1 MSVLANTI
9 FYDIES
15 SGLDTAFD
23 QVLQFYGCRLDAS
36 GEMVAESHIH
46 VQALVD
52 CVIDPRAAMVHR
64 IVPSFDH
71 GLPEHEAMQEI
82 HGFLNT
88 PGCRNGGYNTLGFD
102 DEFLRFSFYRNFLNP
117 YQHQWAQQCSRM
129 DIFPVV
135 AFFAVMSPESLV
147 WPERNGRRSLKL
159 EDLNAANG
167 WMQGQA
173 HDASFDVKVTV
184 CCAQE
189 LAKNPEKF
197 SYVMGYFQKDVDK
210 ARMVKYCD
218 DHKGIKHALMMDT
231 RFSFA
236 NQFMRPVVF
245 IGYHEIYRNQTLWL
259 TIDVP
264 LQNLEEDEIRKKLYR
279 KKVGEPGF
287 ILPPTESY
295 CEKLGDRLCIAQEN
309 LDWLVAH
316 PDVLTRLQSQLSVA
330 YDALDGLDPDAG
342 LYQMGL
348 LSAEQTQ
355 HQAQI
360 VSQPTRRESILQSAK
375 GSYFERAL
383 RFCMRHDPAVWQK
396 LSTQSQ
402 CEYVQSILTDQGSAM
417 GQKQQLKRSL
427 EPMMVMAED
436 MLKQAQGE
444 DEALLQNLMAHFNKQ
459 QIKLQSL
466 LSEQ

>member
-23 QVLQFYGCRLDAS
+23 QVLQFYGCRLDES
-36 GEMVAESHIH
+36 GDVVAESHVH

-52 CVIDPRAAMVHR
+52 CVIDPRAVMVHR

-71 GLPEHEAMQEI
+71 GLPEYEAMQQI
-82 HGFLNT
+82 HSFLNT

-135 AFFAVMSPESLV
+135 AFFAVMSPEVLV

-159 EDLNAANG
+159 EDLNNANG
-167 WMQGQA
+167 WLQGQA

-197 SYVMGYFQKDVDK
+197 SYVMGYFQKDIDK
-210 ARMVKYCD
+210 ARMLKYCD
-218 DHKGIKHALMMDT
+218 DYKGVKHALMMDT

-236 NQFMRPVVF
+236 NQFIKPVVF

-259 TIDVP
+259 SIDKP
-264 LQNLEEDEIRKKLYR
+264 LKDLEKDEIRKKIYR

-287 ILPPTESY
+287 ILPPTDSY
-295 CEKLGDRLCIAQEN
+295 CEKLGDRQKIAHEN
-309 LDWLVAH
+309 LDWLVAR
-316 PDVLTRLQSQLSVA
+316 PNILADLRSLLSVS
-330 YDALDGLDPDAG
+330 YDAIEGLDPDTG
-342 LYQMGL
+342 LYQMGF
-348 LSAEQTQ
+348 LSQEQT
-355 HQAQI
+355 HEQAKI
-360 VSQPTRRESILQSAK
+360 VSMPLEREKILRNAK
-375 GSYFERAL
+375 GSYYERAL
-383 RFCMRHDPAVWQK
+383 RFCLRHDPSVWQK
-396 LSTQSQ
+396 ISGQS
-402 CEYVQSILTDQGSAM
+402 EHNYVQSVLTDKDNAL
-417 GQKQQLKRSL
+417 GQKMQTKRALS
-427 EPMMVMAED
+427 PMRAMAQD
-436 MLKQAQGE
+436 MLQHAHGE
-444 DEALLQNLMAHFNKQ
+444 DKILLQNLIAHFDVQQKQ
-459 QIKLQSL
+459 MKHL
-466 LSEQ
+466 LSQ